1 MIVRK
6 ITMQRVSDML
16 QYTWPMQGVGTIGS
30 QYRKKVAVLEMPN
43 KEINGIFLR
52 ALEGFFGENLQ
63 DEFMKVE
70 FSWTDPARINFSL
83 ARKAGGWELRKE
95 DKVFPL
101 QSGSPIL
108 AKVMNQL
115 KGCFFK
121 EDALSSERSWD
132 NIRVENTDLQS
143 LTQYQTVNSEQ
154 NFFLRITNC
163 KNTLRGTTK
172 KGYGWA
178 HCLRST
184 YSLI

>member
-16 QYTWPMQGVGTIGS
+16 QYAWPLQGVGTIGS

-52 ALEGFFGENLQ
+52 ALDSYFGENLQ

-70 FSWTDPARINFSL
+70 FSWTDPAGVNLSL
-83 ARKAGGWELRKE
+83 SRKTVGWELRKDE
-95 DKVFPL
+95 KVFPL
-101 QSGSPIL
+101 QNGSPIL
-108 AKVMNQL
+108 AKIVGQL
-115 KGCFFK
+115 RGCFFK
-121 EDALSSERSWD
+121 EDAVASECTWD
-132 NIRVENTDLQS
+132 NIQVENTDLQG
-143 LTQYQTVNSEQ
+143 LTQFQSKNSEQ
-154 NFFLRITNC
+154 NFFLRITNS
-163 KNTLRGTTK
+163 KETLRGTTK

-184 YSLI
+184 YSLV